1 MIHAKTYSSSLEF
14 DIIGNLE
21 EFGLSKYEARA
32 YITLVEK
39 GTLGASEI
47 AYYSH
52 LPRTKIYTTLKKL
65 EKKGLSTITERKPLT
80 ASAVPPEEG
89 FMEIMK
95 LHEKRLKNMKGIVLA
110 LKRIENDGRRSSNME
125 EKKYIILD
133 PIFAEEKIRDL
144 IQDARS
150 SINVMV
156 DSWGLN
162 VVSRCK
168 EDLLSAI
175 KRGIKVRLLIG
186 FQCADNPNIHSIP
199 SGLEIRLHQIHDN
212 ILTIDT
218 SKVVTIDGTNGK
230 AAVLNSLDI
239 FASSHI
245 RLFEEK
251 WEGAIKVG
259 NLCDLETG
267 ILVNALRLTR
277 ILEDKVATQIFDHV
291 ARPDSDLA
299 PIVNA
304 IEHAG
309 IRIMQYSINELIRL
323 IDYAMRLFYEGDL
336 RYDIM
341 YNMLVLRSESSEKSL
356 IPWALVI
363 MSYLNKIGNE
373 AKMICDPE
381 KVIGNR
387 VHLKLSNP
395 ISNSE

>member
-1 MIHAKTYSSSLEF
+1 
-14 DIIGNLE
+14 
-21 EFGLSKYEARA
+21 
-32 YITLVEK
+32 
-39 GTLGASEI
+39 
-47 AYYSH
+47 
-52 LPRTKIYTTLKKL
+52 
-65 EKKGLSTITERKPLT
+65 
-80 ASAVPPEEG
+80 
-89 FMEIMK
+89 MEIMK

-110 LKRIENDGRRSSNME
+110 LKKIENDGRRSSNME
-125 EKKYIILD
+125 EKKYVILD

-168 EDLLSAI
+168 EALLSAI
-175 KRGIKVRLLIG
+175 MRGIKVRLLIG

-251 WEGAIKVG
+251 WERAIKVG

-277 ILEDKVATQIFDHV
+277 TLEDKVATQIFDHV

-309 IRIMQYSINELIRL
+309 IRIMQYNINELIRL

>member
-1 MIHAKTYSSSLEF
+1 MTHAKTYSSSLEF

-110 LKRIENDGRRSSNME
+110 LKKIENDGRRSSNME

-156 DSWGLN
+156 D
-162 VVSRCK
+162 
-168 EDLLSAI
+168 
-175 KRGIKVRLLIG
+175 
-186 FQCADNPNIHSIP
+186 
-199 SGLEIRLHQIHDN
+199 
-212 ILTIDT
+212 
-218 SKVVTIDGTNGK
+218 
-230 AAVLNSLDI
+230 
-239 FASSHI
+239 
-245 RLFEEK
+245 
-251 WEGAIKVG
+251 
-259 NLCDLETG
+259 
-267 ILVNALRLTR
+267 
-277 ILEDKVATQIFDHV
+277 
-291 ARPDSDLA
+291 
-299 PIVNA
+299 
-304 IEHAG
+304 
-309 IRIMQYSINELIRL
+309 
-323 IDYAMRLFYEGDL
+323 
-336 RYDIM
+336 
-341 YNMLVLRSESSEKSL
+341 
-356 IPWALVI
+356 
-363 MSYLNKIGNE
+363 
-373 AKMICDPE
+373 
-381 KVIGNR
+381 
-387 VHLKLSNP
+387 
-395 ISNSE
+395 

>member
-1 MIHAKTYSSSLEF
+1 MARTKSYSPSLEF
-14 DIIGNLE
+14 DIVGNLE

-47 AYYSH
+47 AYYSN

-65 EKKGLSTITERKPLT
+65 EKKGLSITTERKPLT
-80 ASAVPPEEG
+80 ATAVPPEEA
-89 FMEIMK
+89 FMEIMR

-110 LKRIENDGRRSSNME
+110 LKKIENDGRRSLNME

-133 PIFAEEKIRDL
+133 PIFADEKIQDL
-144 IQDARS
+144 ILASRK

-168 EDLLSAI
+168 EALLSAI
-175 KRGIKVRLLIG
+175 MRGVIVRLLIG
-186 FQCADNPNIHSIP
+186 FECADNPNIHSIP
-199 SGLEIRLHQIHDN
+199 SGLETKLYHIHDN
-212 ILTIDT
+212 ILTIDA
-218 SKVVTIDGTNGK
+218 SKVISIDGTNGK
-230 AAVLNSLDI
+230 AAILNSFDI

-245 RLFEEK
+245 RLFEER
-251 WEGAIKVG
+251 WVRAIKVG
-259 NLCDLETG
+259 NLGDLDHRL
-267 ILVNALRLTR
+267 LVNALSLTR
-277 ILEDKVATQIFDHV
+277 TIEEKVATQIYDHV
-291 ARPDSDLA
+291 ARPDSDLS
-299 PIVNA
+299 PIVKA
-304 IEHAG
+304 LEHAG
-309 IRIMQYSINELIRL
+309 IRIMQYSIHELIQL

-336 RYDIM
+336 RYDKM

-363 MSYLNKIGNE
+363 MSYLKKIGNE
-373 AKMICDPE
+373 AKLICDPE
-381 KVIGNR
+381 NAIGNR

-395 ISNSE
+395 ISCSQ